1 MHRIAVRWIAALIAA
16 GGIVAHAPRLAAI
29 ETTYGEDP
37 VPSTVYF
44 KGYINLGYGADPIPA
59 KTLSQRWHAWRASR
73 GLGPETRAL
82 SRTNGSATRPQT
94 DKVIDSRPNDPRAEA
109 ARGSQRPR

>member
-1 MHRIAVRWIAALIAA
+1 MIAAA
-16 GGIVAHAPRLAAI
+16 GIIAHAPRLVAI

-73 GLGPETRAL
+73 GLESEMRAL
-82 SRTNGSATRPQT
+82 PRTSGPATRPAL
-94 DKVIDSRPNDPRAEA
+94 DRPSDTRPSDRRAAA

>member
-1 MHRIAVRWIAALIAA
+1 MHRIAVRWIAAVIAA
-16 GGIVAHAPRLAAI
+16 AGIVAHAPRLVAT

-73 GLGPETRAL
+73 GLGPETRVL
-82 SRTNGSATRPQT
+82 PRTSDPATRPAL
-94 DKVIDSRPNDPRAEA
+94 DKPSDTRTSNRRAEA